1 MYQTKCLIL
10 KALEEDNGQEL
21 LKVLGEL
28 KGDKAVEYMLEV
40 LSLPGHGQTLQSTLK
55 LLIGDDSK
63 LQTGPFQTGPFQGPS
78 YIDKDPAFVELKSQI
93 RTLSEKISK
102 LERSP

>member
-40 LSLPGHGQTLQSTLK
+40 LSLPGHGKTLQSTLK

-63 LQTGPFQTGPFQGPS
+63 LQKGPS

>member
-1 MYQTKCLIL
+1 
-10 KALEEDNGQEL
+10 
-21 LKVLGEL
+21 
-28 KGDKAVEYMLEV
+28 MLEV

-63 LQTGPFQTGPFQGPS
+63 LQTGPFQGPS

>member
-40 LSLPGHGQTLQSTLK
+40 QY
-55 LLIGDDSK
+55 LL
-63 LQTGPFQTGPFQGPS
+63 L
-78 YIDKDPAFVELKSQI
+78 L
-93 RTLSEKISK
+93 
-102 LERSP
+102 